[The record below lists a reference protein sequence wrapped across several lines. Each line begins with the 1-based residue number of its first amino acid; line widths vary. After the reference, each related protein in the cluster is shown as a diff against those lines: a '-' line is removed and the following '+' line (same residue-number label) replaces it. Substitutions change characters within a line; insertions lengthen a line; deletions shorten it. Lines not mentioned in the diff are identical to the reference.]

1 LIRQFLQKRLDE
13 LAEAEEMKR
22 SFAASMV
29 AEAMKIDDPITR
41 EDVIKFSPWIPHIE
55 EVANNLAEFLDDENL
70 ITPFNGL
77 GRFYQGQSFYQQA
90 EVWFQL
96 CGEVVKQRLGEEH
109 PDFATILNNLA
120 LLYESQGRYQEAE
133 PLYLQALSIDRLSLP
148 ENHPELATHLNNL
161 AGLYRSQGRYQEA
174 EPLYLQALSIF
185 QRSLGAAHPNTVTV
199 RENLAS
205 FWREAINEN
214 RADLEVLQ
222 NNPLFLEIMREFL
235 AKNLPNE

>member
-1 LIRQFLQKRLDE
+1 
-13 LAEAEEMKR
+13 
-22 SFAASMV
+22 
-29 AEAMKIDDPITR
+29 
-41 EDVIKFSPWIPHIE
+41 
-55 EVANNLAEFLDDENL
+55 
-70 ITPFNGL
+70 
-77 GRFYQGQSFYQQA
+77 
-90 EVWFQL
+90 
-96 CGEVVKQRLGEEH
+96 
-109 PDFATILNNLA
+109 
-120 LLYESQGRYQEAE
+120 LYESQGRYQEAE